1 MEDEKNLMEEE
12 DTQKDKYLTFSLG
25 DEVYGIDIRVV
36 IEIIGIQKITNVPEV
51 PDYVRGIINLRGKI
65 IPVVDMRLR
74 FRREYR
80 EYTDRTCVIVVE
92 INGVLIGLIV
102 DGVSEVLDIAEKNVV
117 PPPDLRASQNKYIR
131 GIGKL
136 ESSVVLLLDWEKL
149 FSEDDQELLGSAAG
163 SPLFTLYFLCND
175 SLLLLLH
182 LRRNHF
188 IYSTDYH
195 RNLLLLE
202 MANTTSSRETQC
214 RIRS

>member
-149 FSEDDQELLGSAAG
+149 FSEDDQELLGGADGGTAEQAEDGSGAG
-163 SPLFTLYFLCND
+163 EKQP
-175 SLLLLLH
+175 
-182 LRRNHF
+182 
-188 IYSTDYH
+188 
-195 RNLLLLE
+195 
-202 MANTTSSRETQC
+202 
-214 RIRS
+214 

>member
-92 INGVLIGLIV
+92 INGVLI
-102 DGVSEVLDIAEKNVV
+102 
-117 PPPDLRASQNKYIR
+117 
-131 GIGKL
+131 
-136 ESSVVLLLDWEKL
+136 
-149 FSEDDQELLGSAAG
+149 
-163 SPLFTLYFLCND
+163 
-175 SLLLLLH
+175 
-182 LRRNHF
+182 
-188 IYSTDYH
+188 
-195 RNLLLLE
+195 
-202 MANTTSSRETQC
+202 
-214 RIRS
+214 

>member
-136 ESSVVLLLDWEKL
+136 VSSWR
-149 FSEDDQELLGSAAG
+149 GA
-163 SPLFTLYFLCND
+163 
-175 SLLLLLH
+175 
-182 LRRNHF
+182 
-188 IYSTDYH
+188 
-195 RNLLLLE
+195 
-202 MANTTSSRETQC
+202 
-214 RIRS
+214 

>member
-36 IEIIGIQKITNVPEV
+36 IAIIGIQKITTVPEV
-51 PDYVRGIINLRGKI
+51 PDYVRGLINLRGKI

-149 FSEDDQELLGSAAG
+149 FSEDDQELLGGAAG
-163 SPLFTLYFLCND
+163 
-175 SLLLLLH
+175 
-182 LRRNHF
+182 
-188 IYSTDYH
+188 
-195 RNLLLLE
+195 
-202 MANTTSSRETQC
+202 ETAEQAEDG
-214 RIRS
+214 SGAGEKQP